1 MPSNRTTT
9 DVHGSPF
16 LHVLLIQRLHRYKAM
31 MKPSKRPRFRLT
43 KNMLCTSAV
52 LSHGKHAC
60 SWKSSAKIFWRPGSS
75 NKSGFHTVYNGVRCG
90 WSRVCMWSAAAA
102 LVSSHTLRYCR
113 KQEHHAL
120 TFTLSVRTVK
130 LDKVPALSL
139 QWTSTTFCAQTGS
152 VTGTGTVNTGTG
164 QSHATGPAG
173 TAETATVVTITAEID
188 HADMTGTI
196 GMHQSLLPI
205 DHSAD
210 ICKFSCLCHSH
221 TASWPR
227 SPHEHRHRHRD
238 DRWQMHSQRPA
249 DLSGKTVNGDPACCK
264 SLLCMPLE
272 FAGSY
277 ANKFSSGGII
287 HEDNGGLPMPA
298 SYQVKSHPSRS
309 ANSWHNSVYKV
320 TLLPLHQL
328 PLMHLLSGQL
338 HYLAQTPAI

>member
-1 MPSNRTTT
+1 MQSGVGGKTAYTEVTSGRKPEVSTDCSLALFSFCNHVTKPQNLSQSGACMPSNRTTT

-43 KNMLCTSAV
+43 NNMLCTSAV

-90 WSRVCMWSAAAA
+90 WSRVFMWSAAAA
-102 LVSSHTLRYCR
+102 LVSSHTLCYCR
-113 KQEHHAL
+113 KQEPHAL

-139 QWTSTTFCAQTGS
+139 QWTSATFCAQTGS
-152 VTGTGTVNTGTG
+152 VTGTGIVNTGTR
-164 QSHATGPAG
+164 QSHATGPGG
-173 TAETATVVTITAEID
+173 TAETATVVTMTAEID

-227 SPHEHRHRHRD
+227 SPHEHRHRHRN
-238 DRWQMHSQRPA
+238 DRWQMHLQRPA
-249 DLSGKTVNGDPACCK
+249 DLSGKTVKGDPACCAK
-264 SLLCMPLE
+264 
-272 FAGSY
+272 A
-277 ANKFSSGGII
+277 FS
-287 HEDNGGLPMPA
+287 
-298 SYQVKSHPSRS
+298 VC
-309 ANSWHNSVYKV
+309 
-320 TLLPLHQL
+320 
-328 PLMHLLSGQL
+328 LLSLQA
-338 HYLAQTPAI
+338 HMQTSSVVEA